1 MRLVSCQGL
10 VRVALDNDILY
21 HVNKKYYNI
30 KCQGLVRV
38 ALAKVRIRKGP
49 PAVAQKTSQIK
60 GEVKLKSTFKN
71 HSKAPKVAVEG
82 K

>member
-1 MRLVSCQGL
+1 M
-10 VRVALDNDILY
+10 
-21 HVNKKYYNI
+21 
-30 KCQGLVRV
+30 RV

-60 GEVKLKSTFKN
+60 GEVKLKSTFQN
-71 HSKAPKVAVEG
+71 HSKALKVAVEQG

>member
-1 MRLVSCQGL
+1 MIYYIIS
-10 VRVALDNDILY
+10 I
-21 HVNKKYYNI
+21 KKHYNI

-60 GEVKLKSTFKN
+60 GEVKLTSSQSSVDAIEKQ
-71 HSKAPKVAVEG
+71 
-82 K
+82 